1 MQPFDRIDDP
11 AKLRR
16 LVQAILIL
24 DAELNL
30 PVVLRRIIEEARD
43 LVDAQYGALGVLTE
57 DGRAL
62 DQFLTVGLSHE
73 EERAIGARPTG
84 RGVLGT
90 LIAEDK
96 PLRLANLASSPESF
110 GFPAHHPDMTSFLGV
125 PVRVHGEVYGILY
138 LTNKKTAPEFS
149 EDDEELVLAL
159 AMAAGIA
166 IENAR
171 LHGLVR
177 DRALTE
183 DRDRIA
189 RDLHDS
195 VIQRLFAIGLSLQGT
210 ARLVERPEAV
220 MRIGEAIDKLD
231 ETIRQLRKAIF
242 DIELTIN
249 KEGLHPKVLDLVHEL
264 RPVLGLL
271 PQVSFSGPVD
281 TVVSD
286 SLAEEVLAVLREA
299 LTNVGKHA
307 RASQVV
313 ITIAAGEELR
323 LVVADDGVGMGDA
336 KAAGLGLKN
345 LRQRAERL
353 GGERRA
359 RHVPRGRH
367 PPDLA
372 RAARV
377 PPRRERLPDLKRVVR
392 ACQARPGHT
401 REHRT
406 KLVEIT
412 TLAQISQGPLLRRRP
427 IDHRLIIE
435 KGKPPVRVG
444 RKATGLVEFA
454 GPPNQQ

>member
-1 MQPFDRIDDP
+1 VQPFDRIDDP

-30 PVVLRRIIEEARD
+30 PVVLRRISEEARD
-43 LVDAQYGALGVLTE
+43 LVDARYGALGVLAE
-57 DGRAL
+57 DGRGL
-62 DQFLTVGLSHE
+62 DQFLTIGLSPE
-73 EERAIGARPTG
+73 EVRAIGARPTG

-90 LIAEDK
+90 LIAEGK
-96 PLRLANLASSPESF
+96 PLRLADIASSPESF
-110 GFPAHHPDMTSFLGV
+110 GFPPHHPAMTSFLGV

-138 LTNKKTAPEFS
+138 LTDKKTAPEFS

-220 MRIGEAIDKLD
+220 MRIGEAIHKLD

-264 RPVLGLL
+264 RPVLGIL

-281 TVVSD
+281 AVISE

-307 RASQVV
+307 QASQVV
-313 ITIAAGEELR
+313 ITIAVGEELR
-323 LVVADDGVGMGDA
+323 LVVADDGGGIADA
-336 KAAGLGLKN
+336 SAAGLGLKN
-345 LRQRAERL
+345 LRHRAERL
-353 GGERRA
+353 GGAVELGTSREGGTRLTW
-359 RHVPRGRH
+359 HVP
-367 PPDLA
+367 L
-372 RAARV
+372 
-377 PPRRERLPDLKRVVR
+377 E
-392 ACQARPGHT
+392 
-401 REHRT
+401 
-406 KLVEIT
+406 
-412 TLAQISQGPLLRRRP
+412 
-427 IDHRLIIE
+427 
-435 KGKPPVRVG
+435 
-444 RKATGLVEFA
+444 A
-454 GPPNQQ
+454 GA

>member
-1 MQPFDRIDDP
+1 MQPLDRIDDP
-11 AKLRR
+11 VRLRR

-24 DAELNL
+24 DAELHL
-30 PVVLRRIIEEARD
+30 PVVLRRIIEEGCD

-62 DQFLTVGLSHE
+62 DQFVTVGLSNE
-73 EERAIGARPTG
+73 EEQAIGPRPTG

-90 LIAEDK
+90 LIADDK
-96 PLRLANLASSPESF
+96 PLRMSRTADSPDSF
-110 GFPAHHPDMTSFLGV
+110 GTPPHHPPMTSFLGV
-125 PVRVHGEVYGILY
+125 PIRVHGEVYGNLY
-138 LTNKKTAPEFS
+138 LTNKKTEAEFS

-220 MRIGEAIDKLD
+220 MRIGEAIDKID

-249 KEGLHPKVLDLVHEL
+249 KEGLHPKILDLVHEL
-264 RPVLGLL
+264 RPVLGIHPHL
-271 PQVSFSGPVD
+271 SFSGPVD
-281 TVVSD
+281 TVVTGA
-286 SLAEEVLAVLREA
+286 LAEEVLAVLREA

-307 RASQVV
+307 EASQVV
-313 ITIAAGEELR
+313 ITVAVGEEVR
-323 LVVADDGVGMGDA
+323 LVVADDGKGM
-336 KAAGLGLKN
+336 KAGSSAGLGLRN
-345 LRQRAERL
+345 MRQRAERL
-353 GGERRA
+353 GGSVELGTSREGGTRLTW
-359 RHVPRGRH
+359 HVPAGTS
-367 PPDLA
+367 
-372 RAARV
+372 
-377 PPRRERLPDLKRVVR
+377 EQGFVVGET
-392 ACQARPGHT
+392 AP
-401 REHRT
+401 
-406 KLVEIT
+406 
-412 TLAQISQGPLLRRRP
+412 
-427 IDHRLIIE
+427 
-435 KGKPPVRVG
+435 
-444 RKATGLVEFA
+444 
-454 GPPNQQ
+454 

>member
-96 PLRLANLASSPESF
+96 PLRLADIAHSPESF
-110 GFPAHHPDMTSFLGV
+110 GFPAHHPAMTSFLGV

-264 RPVLGLL
+264 RPVLGH
-271 PQVSFSGPVD
+271 PP
-281 TVVSD
+281 
-286 SLAEEVLAVLREA
+286 
-299 LTNVGKHA
+299 
-307 RASQVV
+307 
-313 ITIAAGEELR
+313 
-323 LVVADDGVGMGDA
+323 
-336 KAAGLGLKN
+336 AGLVQRPGGHGRRRLAGRGGARRPPGGPDQR
-345 LRQRAERL
+345 RQARPRL
-353 GGERRA
+353 PGRHHDRRRRRA
-359 RHVPRGRH
+359 APRRRRRRGRH
-367 PPDLA
+367 RRRDCGGTRTQEPPPAGRAA
-372 RAARV
+372 RAA
-377 PPRRERLPDLKRVVR
+377 
-392 ACQARPGHT
+392 A
-401 REHRT
+401 
-406 KLVEIT
+406 
-412 TLAQISQGPLLRRRP
+412 SSS
-427 IDHRLIIE
+427 
-435 KGKPPVRVG
+435 
-444 RKATGLVEFA
+444 
-454 GPPNQQ
+454 GPPARGAPG

>member
-1 MQPFDRIDDP
+1 VQPFDRIDDP

-16 LVQAILIL
+16 LVQAILLL

-30 PVVLRRIIEEARD
+30 PVVLRRIIQEARD

-96 PLRLANLASSPESF
+96 PLRLSNLAASPESF
-110 GFPAHHPDMTSFLGV
+110 GFPALHPGMTSFLGV

-138 LTNKKTAPEFS
+138 LTNKKTAEEFS

-264 RPVLGLL
+264 RPVLGIL

-281 TVVSD
+281 TVVSE

-307 RASQVV
+307 HASQVV
-313 ITIAAGEELR
+313 ITIAAADELR
-323 LVVADDGVGMGDA
+323 VVVADDGQGISDA
-336 KAAGLGLKN
+336 VSSGLGLRN
-345 LRQRAERL
+345 LRQRASRL
-353 GGERRA
+353 GGSVELGRSREGGT
-359 RHVPRGRH
+359 RLTWHVPIEAGTS
-367 PPDLA
+367 P
-372 RAARV
+372 AA
-377 PPRRERLPDLKRVVR
+377 
-392 ACQARPGHT
+392 
-401 REHRT
+401 
-406 KLVEIT
+406 
-412 TLAQISQGPLLRRRP
+412 
-427 IDHRLIIE
+427 
-435 KGKPPVRVG
+435 
-444 RKATGLVEFA
+444 
-454 GPPNQQ
+454 

>member
-1 MQPFDRIDDP
+1 VQPFDRIDDP

-30 PVVLRRIIEEARD
+30 PVVLRRISEEARD

-57 DGRAL
+57 DGQAL
-62 DQFLTVGLSHE
+62 DQFLTVGLSQD

-90 LIAEDK
+90 LITEGR
-96 PLRLANLASSPESF
+96 PLRLADLTQSPESF
-110 GFPAHHPDMTSFLGV
+110 GFPPQHPAMTSFLGV

-138 LTNKKTAPEFS
+138 LTNKRTAQEFS

-171 LHGLVR
+171 LHGIVR

-271 PQVSFSGPVD
+271 PQVSFGGPVD
-281 TVVSD
+281 TAVND

-323 LVVADDGVGMGDA
+323 LVVADDGVGIGDA

-353 GGERRA
+353 GGSVELGTSREGGTRLTW
-359 RHVPRGRH
+359 HVPLG
-367 PPDLA
+367 A
-372 RAARV
+372 VEAGAAPAV
-377 PPRRERLPDLKRVVR
+377 
-392 ACQARPGHT
+392 
-401 REHRT
+401 
-406 KLVEIT
+406 
-412 TLAQISQGPLLRRRP
+412 
-427 IDHRLIIE
+427 
-435 KGKPPVRVG
+435 
-444 RKATGLVEFA
+444 
-454 GPPNQQ
+454 

>member
-1 MQPFDRIDDP
+1 MRNAEAPDDAHQALSSALSWLIVQPFDRIDDP
-11 AKLRR
+11 VKLRR

-24 DAELNL
+24 DAELHL
-30 PVVLRRIIEEARD
+30 PVVLRRIIEEAVD
-43 LVDAQYGALGVLTE
+43 LVDAQFGALGVLAE

-62 DQFLTVGLSHE
+62 DQFVTVGLSHE
-73 EERAIGARPTG
+73 EEQAIGPRPTG
-84 RGVLGT
+84 RGVLGL
-90 LIAEDK
+90 LIADDK
-96 PLRLANLASSPESF
+96 PLRLANIADSPDSF
-110 GFPAHHPDMTSFLGV
+110 GIPERHPAMTSVLGV
-125 PVRVHGEVYGILY
+125 PVRVHGEVYGNLY
-138 LTNKKTAPEFS
+138 LTNKTTAMEFS

-171 LHGLVR
+171 LHALVR

-264 RPVLGLL
+264 RSVLGLH

-281 TVVSD
+281 KVVTGQLS
-286 SLAEEVLAVLREA
+286 EEVLAVLREA

-307 RASQVV
+307 HANQVV

-323 LVVADDGVGMGDA
+323 LVVADDGGGIGDA
-336 KAAGLGLKN
+336 ASTGRGLKN

-353 GGERRA
+353 GGSVELGRSREGGT
-359 RHVPRGRH
+359 RLTWHVPLEPFESGAG
-367 PPDLA
+367 LA
-372 RAARV
+372 V
-377 PPRRERLPDLKRVVR
+377 
-392 ACQARPGHT
+392 
-401 REHRT
+401 
-406 KLVEIT
+406 
-412 TLAQISQGPLLRRRP
+412 
-427 IDHRLIIE
+427 
-435 KGKPPVRVG
+435 
-444 RKATGLVEFA
+444 
-454 GPPNQQ
+454 

>member
-1 MQPFDRIDDP
+1 VQPFDRIDDP

-30 PVVLRRIIEEARD
+30 PVVLRRISQEARD

-62 DQFLTVGLSHE
+62 DQFLTVGLTHE
-73 EERAIGARPTG
+73 EERAIGPRPTG

-96 PLRLANLASSPESF
+96 PLRLADLAKSPESF
-110 GFPAHHPDMTSFLGV
+110 GFPPEHPAMTSFLGV

-138 LTNKKTAPEFS
+138 LTNKRTAPEFS

-171 LHGLVR
+171 LHGIVR

-242 DIELTIN
+242 DIELTISR
-249 KEGLHPKVLDLVHEL
+249 EGLHPKVLDLVHEL

-281 TVVSD
+281 TVVSE

-307 RASQVV
+307 HASQVV
-313 ITIAAGEELR
+313 ITIAAGDELR
-323 LVVADDGVGMGDA
+323 LVVADDGVGIRDA

-353 GGERRA
+353 GGNVELGTSREGGTRLTW
-359 RHVPRGRH
+359 HVPVESVEAG
-367 PPDLA
+367 
-372 RAARV
+372 AA
-377 PPRRERLPDLKRVVR
+377 
-392 ACQARPGHT
+392 
-401 REHRT
+401 
-406 KLVEIT
+406 
-412 TLAQISQGPLLRRRP
+412 
-427 IDHRLIIE
+427 
-435 KGKPPVRVG
+435 PV
-444 RKATGLVEFA
+444 T
-454 GPPNQQ
+454 

>member
-30 PVVLRRIIEEARD
+30 PVVLRRIIAEACD
-43 LVDAQYGALGVLTE
+43 LVEAQFGALGVLAE

-73 EERAIGARPTG
+73 EERVIGARPSG

-90 LIAEDK
+90 LISQDK
-96 PLRLANLASSPESF
+96 PLRLADLARSPESF
-110 GFPAHHPDMTSFLGV
+110 GFPPHHPDMTSFLGV
-125 PVRVHGEVYGILY
+125 PIRIHGEVYGILY

-149 EDDEELVLAL
+149 EEDEELVHAL
-159 AMAAGIA
+159 VMAAGIA

-220 MRIGEAIDKLD
+220 MRIGEAIEKLD

-281 TVVSD
+281 TMVDDPLV
-286 SLAEEVLAVLREA
+286 EEVLAVLREA

-307 RASQVV
+307 HASQVV
-313 ITIAAGEELR
+313 ITIAAGDELR
-323 LVVADDGVGMGDA
+323 LVVADDGDGIADVTTSGH
-336 KAAGLGLKN
+336 GLKN
-345 LRQRAERL
+345 LRQR
-353 GGERRA
+353 GGTSGWQRRA
-359 RHVPRGRH
+359 G
-367 PPDLA
+367 DL
-372 RAARV
+372 
-377 PPRRERLPDLKRVVR
+377 
-392 ACQARPGHT
+392 
-401 REHRT
+401 
-406 KLVEIT
+406 
-412 TLAQISQGPLLRRRP
+412 S
-427 IDHRLIIE
+427 
-435 KGKPPVRVG
+435 
-444 RKATGLVEFA
+444 
-454 GPPNQQ
+454 

>member
-1 MQPFDRIDDP
+1 VQPFDRIDDP

-57 DGRAL
+57 DGQSL
-62 DQFLTVGLSHE
+62 DQFLTIGLSHE
-73 EERAIGARPTG
+73 EERAIGPPPTG
-84 RGVLGT
+84 QGVLGA
-90 LIAEDK
+90 LIGEDK
-96 PLRLANLASSPESF
+96 PVRLANLAQSPDSF
-110 GFPAHHPDMTSFLGV
+110 GFPPHHPDMTSFLGV
-125 PVRVHGEVYGILY
+125 PVRVHNEVYGILY

-149 EDDEELVLAL
+149 EDDEELVHAL

-220 MRIGEAIDKLD
+220 MRIGEAIEKLD

-271 PQVSFSGPVD
+271 PHVSFSGPVD
-281 TVVSD
+281 TVVTD
-286 SLAEEVLAVLREA
+286 SLVEEVLAVLREA

-307 RASQVV
+307 HASQVV
-313 ITIAAGEELR
+313 ITVAAGEELR
-323 LVVADDGVGMGDA
+323 LVVADDGDGIGDGN
-336 KAAGLGLKN
+336 AAGLGLKN
-345 LRQRAERL
+345 LRQRAARL
-353 GGERRA
+353 GGDIEIGRSREGGT
-359 RHVPRGRH
+359 RLTWHVPLGSAETGI
-367 PPDLA
+367 A
-372 RAARV
+372 RS
-377 PPRRERLPDLKRVVR
+377 
-392 ACQARPGHT
+392 
-401 REHRT
+401 
-406 KLVEIT
+406 I
-412 TLAQISQGPLLRRRP
+412 
-427 IDHRLIIE
+427 
-435 KGKPPVRVG
+435 
-444 RKATGLVEFA
+444 
-454 GPPNQQ
+454 

>member
-43 LVDAQYGALGVLTE
+43 LVDAQFGALGVLTE

-62 DQFLTVGLSHE
+62 DQFLPVGLSHE

-90 LIAEDK
+90 LIAEDR
-96 PLRLANLASSPESF
+96 PLRLADLAASPESF
-110 GFPAHHPDMTSFLGV
+110 GFPDRHPAMTSFLGV

-138 LTNKKTAPEFS
+138 LTNKRAAPEFS

-220 MRIGEAIDKLD
+220 MRISEAIDKLD

-271 PQVSFSGPVD
+271 PQVSLSGPVD
-281 TVVSD
+281 TVVGD
-286 SLAEEVLAVLREA
+286 QLAEEVLAVLREA

-307 RASQVV
+307 HASQVV
-313 ITIAAGEELR
+313 ITIAAGDDLR
-323 LVVADDGVGMGDA
+323 LVVADDGVGMGDVT
-336 KAAGLGLKN
+336 AAGLGLKN
-345 LRQRAERL
+345 LRHRAQRL
-353 GGERRA
+353 GGNVELGTSREGGTRLTW
-359 RHVPRGRH
+359 HVPLG
-367 PPDLA
+367 
-372 RAARV
+372 AA
-377 PPRRERLPDLKRVVR
+377 E
-392 ACQARPGHT
+392 
-401 REHRT
+401 
-406 KLVEIT
+406 
-412 TLAQISQGPLLRRRP
+412 
-427 IDHRLIIE
+427 
-435 KGKPPVRVG
+435 
-444 RKATGLVEFA
+444 A
-454 GPPNQQ
+454 GAGAPN

>member
-1 MQPFDRIDDP
+1 VQPFDRIDDP

-73 EERAIGARPTG
+73 EERTIGARPTG

-90 LIAEDK
+90 LIGEDK
-96 PLRLANLASSPESF
+96 PVRLANLAQSPDSF
-110 GFPAHHPDMTSFLGV
+110 GFPPHHPDMSSFLGV

-138 LTNKKTAPEFS
+138 LTNKRTAPEFS
-149 EDDEELVLAL
+149 EDDEELVHAL

-220 MRIGEAIDKLD
+220 MRIGEAIEKLD

-281 TVVSD
+281 TVVSAA
-286 SLAEEVLAVLREA
+286 LVEEVLAVLREA

-307 RASQVV
+307 HASQVV

-323 LVVADDGVGMGDA
+323 LVVADDGDGISDGN
-336 KAAGLGLKN
+336 AAGLGLKN
-345 LRQRAERL
+345 LRHRAERL
-353 GGERRA
+353 GGNVELGTSREGGTRLTW
-359 RHVPRGRH
+359 HVPLGS
-367 PPDLA
+367 A
-372 RAARV
+372 EAGAAPTV
-377 PPRRERLPDLKRVVR
+377 
-392 ACQARPGHT
+392 
-401 REHRT
+401 
-406 KLVEIT
+406 
-412 TLAQISQGPLLRRRP
+412 
-427 IDHRLIIE
+427 
-435 KGKPPVRVG
+435 
-444 RKATGLVEFA
+444 
-454 GPPNQQ
+454 

>member
-1 MQPFDRIDDP
+1 VQPFDRIDDP

-24 DAELNL
+24 DAELYL
-30 PVVLRRIIEEARD
+30 PVVLRRIVEEACD
-43 LVDAQYGALGVLTE
+43 LVDARYGALGVLSE
-57 DGRAL
+57 DGRQL
-62 DQFLTVGLSHE
+62 DQFLTVGLTPE
-73 EERAIGARPTG
+73 DEQAIGPGPTG

-90 LIAEDK
+90 LIADDK
-96 PLRLANLASSPESF
+96 PLRLADIADSLESQ
-110 GFPAHHPDMTSFLGV
+110 GTPLDHPHMTSFLGV
-125 PVRVHGEVYGILY
+125 PVRVHGEVYGNLY
-138 LTNKKTAPEFS
+138 LTNKSTAAEFS

-231 ETIRQLRKAIF
+231 DTIRQLRKAIF

-281 TVVSD
+281 TVVTGP
-286 SLAEEVLAVLREA
+286 LAEEVLAVLREA

-307 RASQVV
+307 RARQVF

-323 LVVADDGVGMGDA
+323 LVVADDGNGIGDEPPS
-336 KAAGLGLKN
+336 GLGLKN
-345 LRQRAERL
+345 IRQRAERL
-353 GGERRA
+353 DGSMELGKSREGGTRLTW
-359 RHVPRGRH
+359 HVPLD
-367 PPDLA
+367 PVAEPTT
-372 RAARV
+372 AA
-377 PPRRERLPDLKRVVR
+377 
-392 ACQARPGHT
+392 PG
-401 REHRT
+401 
-406 KLVEIT
+406 
-412 TLAQISQGPLLRRRP
+412 
-427 IDHRLIIE
+427 
-435 KGKPPVRVG
+435 
-444 RKATGLVEFA
+444 
-454 GPPNQQ
+454 

>member
-30 PVVLRRIIEEARD
+30 PVVLRRISREARD

-73 EERAIGARPTG
+73 EERAIGPRPTG

-96 PLRLANLASSPESF
+96 PLRLADLARSPESF
-110 GFPAHHPDMTSFLGV
+110 GFPSGHPAMTSFLGV

-138 LTNKKTAPEFS
+138 LTNKTTAPEFS

-171 LHGLVR
+171 LHGIVR

-242 DIELTIN
+242 DIELTISR
-249 KEGLHPKVLDLVHEL
+249 EGLHPKVLDLVHEL

-286 SLAEEVLAVLREA
+286 PLAEEVLAVLREA

-307 RASQVV
+307 RASKVV

-323 LVVADDGVGMGDA
+323 LVVADDGVGIGDA

-345 LRQRAERL
+345 LRQRAERQGGDVEL
-353 GGERRA
+353 GTSREGGTRLTW
-359 RHVPRGRH
+359 HVPLEPVEAG
-367 PPDLA
+367 
-372 RAARV
+372 AA
-377 PPRRERLPDLKRVVR
+377 PTD
-392 ACQARPGHT
+392 
-401 REHRT
+401 
-406 KLVEIT
+406 
-412 TLAQISQGPLLRRRP
+412 
-427 IDHRLIIE
+427 
-435 KGKPPVRVG
+435 
-444 RKATGLVEFA
+444 
-454 GPPNQQ
+454 

>member
-24 DAELNL
+24 DAELHL

-62 DQFLTVGLSHE
+62 DQFLTVGLGSE
-73 EERAIGARPTG
+73 DEQAIGPRPTG

-90 LIAEDK
+90 LIADDK
-96 PLRLANLASSPESF
+96 PLRLSNIADSPDSY
-110 GFPAHHPDMTSFLGV
+110 GIPAGHPAMTSFLGV
-125 PVRVHGEVYGILY
+125 PVRVHGEVYGNLY
-138 LTNKKTAPEFS
+138 LTNKKDAKEFS

-159 AMAAGIA
+159 AVAAGIA

-281 TVVSD
+281 TVVTGM
-286 SLAEEVLAVLREA
+286 LAEEVLAVLREA

-307 RASQVV
+307 SASQVV
-313 ITIAAGEELR
+313 ITIAAGDELR
-323 LVVADDGVGMGDA
+323 LVVADDGVGIDGLA
-336 KAAGLGLKN
+336 SSGLGLKN

-353 GGERRA
+353 GGSIELGTSREGGTRLTW
-359 RHVPRGRH
+359 HVPVNPVDEGFG
-367 PPDLA
+367 
-372 RAARV
+372 
-377 PPRRERLPDLKRVVR
+377 VV
-392 ACQARPGHT
+392 A
-401 REHRT
+401 
-406 KLVEIT
+406 
-412 TLAQISQGPLLRRRP
+412 SS
-427 IDHRLIIE
+427 
-435 KGKPPVRVG
+435 
-444 RKATGLVEFA
+444 
-454 GPPNQQ
+454 

>member
-1 MQPFDRIDDP
+1 MQPIDRIDDP

-43 LVDAQYGALGVLTE
+43 LVDARYGALGVLTE

-62 DQFLTVGLSHE
+62 DQFLTVGLTHE

-90 LIAEDK
+90 LIADDK
-96 PLRLANLASSPESF
+96 PLRLANLALSQDSY
-110 GFPAHHPDMTSFLGV
+110 GFPAHHPNMTSFLGV

-138 LTNKKTAPEFS
+138 LTNKTTAPEFS
-149 EDDEELVLAL
+149 EDDEVLVLAL

-171 LHGLVR
+171 LHGIVR

-220 MRIGEAIDKLD
+220 MRIGEAIEKLD

-242 DIELTIN
+242 DIELTIS

-264 RPVLGLL
+264 RPVLGIL
-271 PQVSFSGPVD
+271 PQCSFTGPVD
-281 TVVSD
+281 TSVSD
-286 SLAEEVLAVLREA
+286 SLTEEVLAVLREA

-323 LVVADDGVGMGDA
+323 LVVADDGVGLRDA
-336 KAAGLGLKN
+336 NAAGLGLKN

-353 GGERRA
+353 GGDVELGTSREGGTRLTW
-359 RHVPRGRH
+359 HVPLGSVENG
-367 PPDLA
+367 LA
-372 RAARV
+372 PTV
-377 PPRRERLPDLKRVVR
+377 
-392 ACQARPGHT
+392 
-401 REHRT
+401 
-406 KLVEIT
+406 
-412 TLAQISQGPLLRRRP
+412 
-427 IDHRLIIE
+427 
-435 KGKPPVRVG
+435 
-444 RKATGLVEFA
+444 
-454 GPPNQQ
+454 

>member
-1 MQPFDRIDDP
+1 MPWARHTLFSALSWHVVQPFDRIDDP
-11 AKLRR
+11 VKLRR

-24 DAELNL
+24 DAELHL
-30 PVVLRRIIEEARD
+30 PVVLRRIIEEAVD

-62 DQFLTVGLSHE
+62 DQFLTVGLNNE
-73 EERAIGARPTG
+73 EEQAIGPRPTG

-90 LIAEDK
+90 LIADDK
-96 PLRLANLASSPESF
+96 PLRLANIAASPDSF
-110 GFPAHHPDMTSFLGV
+110 GTPAHHPTMTSFLGV
-125 PVRVHGEVYGILY
+125 PVRVHGEVYGNLY
-138 LTNKKTAPEFS
+138 LTNKTTAEEFS

-264 RPVLGLL
+264 RPVLGLH

-281 TVVSD
+281 KVVTGQLS
-286 SLAEEVLAVLREA
+286 EEVLAVLREA

-307 RASQVV
+307 RANQVV
-313 ITIAAGEELR
+313 IMIAAGEELR
-323 LVVADDGVGMGDA
+323 LVVADDGDGMGDVT
-336 KAAGLGLKN
+336 AAGLGLKN

-353 GGERRA
+353 GGGVELGTSREGGTRLTW
-359 RHVPRGRH
+359 HVPLG
-367 PPDLA
+367 
-372 RAARV
+372 
-377 PPRRERLPDLKRVVR
+377 
-392 ACQARPGHT
+392 T
-401 REHRT
+401 
-406 KLVEIT
+406 VE
-412 TLAQISQGPLLRRRP
+412 AG
-427 IDHRLIIE
+427 
-435 KGKPPVRVG
+435 
-444 RKATGLVEFA
+444 A
-454 GPPNQQ
+454 GPAA

>member
-30 PVVLRRIIEEARD
+30 PVVLRRIGQEARD

-73 EERAIGARPTG
+73 EERTIGARPTG

-96 PLRLANLASSPESF
+96 PLRLADLAQSPESF
-110 GFPAHHPDMTSFLGV
+110 GFPPGHPAMTSFLGV
-125 PVRVHGEVYGILY
+125 PVRVHSEVYGILY
-138 LTNKKTAPEFS
+138 LTNKRTAPEFS

-171 LHGLVR
+171 LHGIVR

-242 DIELTIN
+242 DIELTISR
-249 KEGLHPKVLDLVHEL
+249 EGLHPKVLDLVHEL

-271 PQVSFSGPVD
+271 PQVSFTGPVD
-281 TVVSD
+281 TVVGD
-286 SLAEEVLAVLREA
+286 PLAEEVLAVLREA

-323 LVVADDGVGMGDA
+323 LVVADDGIGIGDA

-353 GGERRA
+353 GGDVELGTSREGGTRLTW
-359 RHVPRGRH
+359 HVP
-367 PPDLA
+367 LESV
-372 RAARV
+372 AAGV
-377 PPRRERLPDLKRVVR
+377 PP
-392 ACQARPGHT
+392 A
-401 REHRT
+401 
-406 KLVEIT
+406 I
-412 TLAQISQGPLLRRRP
+412 
-427 IDHRLIIE
+427 
-435 KGKPPVRVG
+435 
-444 RKATGLVEFA
+444 
-454 GPPNQQ
+454 

>member
-1 MQPFDRIDDP
+1 MQPIDRIDDP

-43 LVDAQYGALGVLTE
+43 LVDARYGALGVLTE

-62 DQFLTVGLSHE
+62 DQFLTVGLTHE

-90 LIAEDK
+90 LIADDK
-96 PLRLANLASSPESF
+96 PLRLANLALSQDSY
-110 GFPAHHPDMTSFLGV
+110 GFPAHHPNMTSFLGV

-138 LTNKKTAPEFS
+138 LTNKTTAPEFS
-149 EDDEELVLAL
+149 EDDEVLVLAL

-171 LHGLVR
+171 LHGIVR

-220 MRIGEAIDKLD
+220 MRIGEAIEKLD

-242 DIELTIN
+242 DIELTIS

-264 RPVLGLL
+264 RPVLGIL
-271 PQVSFSGPVD
+271 PQCSFTGPVD
-281 TVVSD
+281 TAVSD
-286 SLAEEVLAVLREA
+286 SLTEEVLAVLREA

-323 LVVADDGVGMGDA
+323 LVVADDGVGLRDPN
-336 KAAGLGLKN
+336 AAGLGLKN

-353 GGERRA
+353 GGSVELGTSREGGTRLTW
-359 RHVPRGRH
+359 HVPLGSVENG
-367 PPDLA
+367 LA
-372 RAARV
+372 PTV
-377 PPRRERLPDLKRVVR
+377 
-392 ACQARPGHT
+392 
-401 REHRT
+401 
-406 KLVEIT
+406 
-412 TLAQISQGPLLRRRP
+412 
-427 IDHRLIIE
+427 
-435 KGKPPVRVG
+435 
-444 RKATGLVEFA
+444 
-454 GPPNQQ
+454 